1 MKAIFAAVL
10 LSLSL
15 PALAA
20 AQPSDPAGAAP
31 VAPLP
36 SIQLPGEVDRV
47 LRNYER
53 AWQAS
58 DAAALAALFTED
70 GMVLGNGRP
79 PVRGQAAVR
88 EAYTGAGGP
97 LALRALAFAADDTV
111 GYVIGGFAQ
120 REGEPD
126 VGKFVLVLRREPGGP
141 WRIAADMDN
150 LNAMPRRAP
159 ATTSAAPAPE
169 IL

>member
-1 MKAIFAAVL
+1 MKTTTAAL
-10 LSLSL
+10 LLCL
-15 PALAA
+15 LTPALAA
-20 AQPSDPAGAAP
+20 AQPSVPAP

-36 SIQLPGEVDRV
+36 SIALPAEMERV
-47 LRNYER
+47 LRDYER
-53 AWQAS
+53 GWQAS

-79 PVRGQAAVR
+79 PVRGRAAVQ

-97 LALRALAFAADDTV
+97 LALRALAFGGDDTV
-111 GYVIGGFAQ
+111 GYIIGGFAQ
-120 REGEPD
+120 REAEPD
-126 VGKFVLVLRREPGGP
+126 MGKFVLVLRREPGGS

-159 ATTSAAPAPE
+159 ASAPAAPTPE

>member
-1 MKAIFAAVL
+1 MKAILAAVL

-20 AQPSDPAGAAP
+20 AQPSAPAP

-36 SIQLPGEVDRV
+36 SIQLPAELDRV
-47 LRNYER
+47 LRDYER
-53 AWQAS
+53 AWQAR

-79 PVRGQAAVR
+79 PVRGRAAVQ
-88 EAYTGAGGP
+88 EAYTGSGGP
-97 LALRALAFAADDTV
+97 LALRAIAFAADDTV
-111 GYVIGGFAQ
+111 SYVIGGFAQ
-120 REGEPD
+120 QVGEPD
-126 VGKFVLVLRREPGGP
+126 GGKFVLVLRREPGGP

-150 LNAMPRRAP
+150 GNAMPRL
-159 ATTSAAPAPE
+159 APAPE